1 MQFKQFIT
9 EHIVSIGFN
18 DDQEKL
24 RAKYRDEIFDILQ
37 KAYSHPSIGGYGKLT
52 SGSQEEATA
61 IKSDIESSLIKASIR
76 NGKIT
81 AVALYKKSAG
91 RKCIASGTDGT
102 KQGLLDFKKNKLEDI
117 KQERAWAEV
126 SGKPE
131 AIMRALGAPV
141 VPSEQ
146 AAYLLDKE
154 VTIIDKERYSR
165 KIGGKE
171 ADKVII
177 GFPKK

>member
-1 MQFKQFIT
+1 MKFKEFIT

-24 RAKYRDEIFDILQ
+24 RAKYKDEIFSILQ
-37 KAYSHPSIGGYGKLT
+37 KAYSHPSIGGYGKLE
-52 SGSQEEATA
+52 SGSVAESAA
-61 IKSDIESSLIKASIR
+61 IKSDIDNSLIKASIR

-91 RKCIASGTDGT
+91 RKCIASGTDGS

-146 AAYLLDKE
+146 AAYLLGKDVK
-154 VTIIDKERYSR
+154 IIDAERYSR
-165 KIGGKE
+165 KMGDTE
-171 ADKVII
+171 AEKVII